1 MQNEKNRSRRLR
13 KKLYLGEFAVM
24 GFEFTC
30 RIDLKGESEF
40 DALFDELADL
50 MGERNLLVIG
60 GGSEESFEGYVVSSE
75 RYQSATD
82 EDRKAVEQWLANQ
95 SCISDATV
103 NELSDAHYGM

>member
-1 MQNEKNRSRRLR
+1 MQDDKKRSRRLR
-13 KKLYLGEFAVM
+13 KKLYLGEFAVL

-30 RIDLKGESEF
+30 RINLKDEAEF
-40 DALFDELADL
+40 DTLFDALADL

-82 EDRKAVEQWLANQ
+82 EDRKAVEQWLAQ
-95 SCISDATV
+95 QPCISDAV
-103 NELSDAHYGM
+103 VSELSDAHYGV